1 MQAGG
6 YSHLKNGFN
15 SSVDF
20 FLVRG
25 RLCLIPFVQLVVLI
39 RGRFNSSVSTVSFIR
54 RLKVFLLLFEFVH
67 LSHNDFSLRRE
78 VKKQLKPVFIIHCAK
93 NRPDWP
99 LRRGGLEG

>member
-25 RLCLIPFVQLVVLI
+25 RLCFIPFVQLVVLI

-67 LSHNDFSLRRE
+67 LGQNDFQSVEGGQKTVKARLYYSLRKE
-78 VKKQLKPVFIIHCAK
+78 SAGLAVAA
-93 NRPDWP
+93 
-99 LRRGGLEG
+99 RRA